1 MVSARKTKTQ
11 QPTAAA
17 IIKLPK
23 QWMTA
28 GRPGLLLAHIRGFP
42 TEDEIVQIAH
52 RNGLDGICGVFH
64 RFLLSSL
71 LQIQHSGNLCIFHKD
86 NVKKSQICTS
96 VSGSINH
103 CMQWEGN

>member
-42 TEDEIVQIAH
+42 TENEIVQIAH
-52 RNGLDGICGVFH
+52 GNGLDGICGVFH
-64 RFLLSSL
+64 MLLLSSL
-71 LQIQHSGNLCIFHKD
+71 LQIQYRENLCIC
-86 NVKKSQICTS
+86 NNEIVKKS
-96 VSGSINH
+96 
-103 CMQWEGN
+103 